1 MRKET
6 ELYVRHAIDV
16 NQNLSCFLDSNYTFV
31 NGPLA
36 ELYGLKGVKGLDFQ
50 KVALNDR
57 RRGGLLGQASVLTV
71 TANGIDT
78 SPVYRGIWL
87 LENLLGTPP
96 PPPPPDVEPLD
107 PDVRGTK
114 TIREQLE
121 KHRTVESC
129 RECHRKIDPLG
140 FALENFDPIG
150 GWRSNYG
157 DDRAPIDASGR
168 LPDGSEFRDVIEFK
182 KILLERQSLFNR
194 AVTEKMLAY
203 SLGRRIEIMDRPVID
218 GILTDLEEQGEGFRD
233 LITLV
238 ATSKSF
244 SRP

>member
-1 MRKET
+1 
-6 ELYVRHAIDV
+6 
-16 NQNLSCFLDSNYTFV
+16 
-31 NGPLA
+31 
-36 ELYGLKGVKGLDFQ
+36 
-50 KVALNDR
+50 
-57 RRGGLLGQASVLTV
+57 
-71 TANGIDT
+71 
-78 SPVYRGIWL
+78 
-87 LENLLGTPP
+87 
-96 PPPPPDVEPLD
+96 
-107 PDVRGTK
+107 
-114 TIREQLE
+114 
-121 KHRTVESC
+121 
-129 RECHRKIDPLG
+129 
-140 FALENFDPIG
+140 
-150 GWRSNYG
+150 
-157 DDRAPIDASGR
+157 

>member
-1 MRKET
+1 M
-6 ELYVRHAIDV
+6 
-16 NQNLSCFLDSNYTFV
+16 

-36 ELYGLKGVKGLDFQ
+36 ELYGLEDVKGLDFR

-57 RRGGLLGQASVLTV
+57 RRGGLLGHASVLTV

-78 SPVYRGIWL
+78 SPVYRGVWL

-107 PDVRGTK
+107 PDIRGMK

-129 RECHRKIDPLG
+129 RGCHRKIDPLG

-150 GWRSNYG
+150 GWLNY
-157 DDRAPIDASGR
+157 DDRAPIDASGK
-168 LPDGSEFRDVIEFK
+168 LPDGSGFEDVVDFK
-182 KILLERQSLFNR
+182 KFSLRSSSYSIERLQKR
-194 AVTEKMLAY
+194 C
-203 SLGRRIEIMDRPVID
+203 
-218 GILTDLEEQGEGFRD
+218 
-233 LITLV
+233 
-238 ATSKSF
+238 
-244 SRP
+244 